1 VINQKRRVTL
11 PQQALLAAGLRDGD
25 LVEAKAQGPGRILLA
40 KTGLPVWAKS
50 S

>member
-11 PQQALLAAGLRDGD
+11 PQQALLDAGLRDGD
-25 LVEAKAQGPGRILLA
+25 LVEARADGPGRLLLEKA
-40 KTGLPVWAKS
+40 GLPVWAES